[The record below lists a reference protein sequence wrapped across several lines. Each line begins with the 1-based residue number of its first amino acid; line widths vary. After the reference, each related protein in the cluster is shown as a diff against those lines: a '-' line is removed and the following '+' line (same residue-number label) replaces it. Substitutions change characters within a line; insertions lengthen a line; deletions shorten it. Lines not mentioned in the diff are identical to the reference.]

1 MDNILDINKIL
12 NDYSRDI
19 SEAIEAEAQEVA
31 KKAQAE
37 LKATSPKRTGKYA
50 RGWRVNTT
58 KSRNEIECIVYN
70 TNPGLT
76 MLLERTHAKRGGG
89 SVTPRSAGHIQR
101 VEESSIKEYETE
113 VEKIIQN
120 GGS

>member
-12 NDYSRDI
+12 NDYSKDI
-19 SEAIEAEAQEVA
+19 QESIAAEAQEVA
-31 KKAQAE
+31 KKAQNE
-37 LKATSPKRTGKYA
+37 LKATSPKRTGKYS

-58 KSRNEIECIVYN
+58 KSRYEIECIVYN

-89 SVTPRSAGHIQR
+89 TVTPKSAGHIQK
-101 VEESSIKEYETE
+101 VEEASIKEYETE

>member
-1 MDNILDINKIL
+1 MDTILDINKIL
-12 NDYSRDI
+12 NDYSKDI
-19 SEAIEAEAQEVA
+19 QESIVAEAQEVA
-31 KKAQAE
+31 KKAQNE
-37 LKATSPKRTGKYA
+37 LKATSPKRTGKYS

-58 KSRNEIECIVYN
+58 KSRYEIECIVYN

-89 SVTPRSAGHIQR
+89 SVTPKSAGHIQR
-101 VEESSIKEYETE
+101 VEEASIKEYETE

>member
-1 MDNILDINKIL
+1 MDTILDINKIL
-12 NDYSRDI
+12 NDYSKDI
-19 SEAIEAEAQEVA
+19 QESIAAEAQEVA
-31 KKAQAE
+31 KKAQNE
-37 LKATSPKRTGKYA
+37 LKATSPKRTGKYS

-58 KSRNEIECIVYN
+58 KSRYEIECIVYN

-89 SVTPRSAGHIQR
+89 SVTPKSAGHIQR

>member
-19 SEAIEAEAQEVA
+19 SESIEATAQEVA
-31 KKAQAE
+31 KKAQSE
-37 LKATSPKRTGKYA
+37 LKATSPKRTGKYSK
-50 RGWRVNTT
+50 GWRVNTI
-58 KSRNEIECIVYN
+58 KSRYEIECIVYN

-89 SVTPRSAGHIQR
+89 SVTPKSAGHIQR

>member
-12 NDYSRDI
+12 NDYSKDI
-19 SEAIEAEAQEVA
+19 QESIAAEAQEVA
-31 KKAQAE
+31 KKAQSE
-37 LKATSPKRTGKYA
+37 LKATSPKRTGKYS

-58 KSRNEIECIVYN
+58 KSRYEIECIVYN

-89 SVTPRSAGHIQR
+89 SVTPKSAGHIQR